1 MRIDSSGNVGIDHQ
15 QTTKK
20 KGTILRL
27 SLSNLKVLEVY
38 IKMNSIYIP
47 TILVY
52 MIANCNTY
60 SHFIHRLIHTE
71 KTSKYLFKKAGRT
84 AKFPPTHNT
93 SKDNIPVN
101 IFYLNEGMIRIS
113 TFFRP
118 KKKADTT
125 FYSSIRLNLFSY
137 FNLVST
143 STSTISYPF
152 L

>member
-1 MRIDSSGNVGIDHQ
+1 MAINIRLGGRLNLSYLKREQTLSFFLDYQ

-71 KTSKYLFKKAGRT
+71 KTSKYLFKKAGWT
-84 AKFPPTHNT
+84 AKFPPH
-93 SKDNIPVN
+93 SQHQQ
-101 IFYLNEGMIRIS
+101 R
-113 TFFRP
+113 
-118 KKKADTT
+118 
-125 FYSSIRLNLFSY
+125 
-137 FNLVST
+137 
-143 STSTISYPF
+143 
-152 L
+152 

>member
-1 MRIDSSGNVGIDHQ
+1 MEQKCGMALVRIKEIFTSPLFLLRICMGMRIDSSGNVGIDHQ

-60 SHFIHRLIHTE
+60 SQFIHRLIHTK
-71 KTSKYLFKKAGRT
+71 KTSKYLF
-84 AKFPPTHNT
+84 
-93 SKDNIPVN
+93 
-101 IFYLNEGMIRIS
+101 
-113 TFFRP
+113 
-118 KKKADTT
+118 
-125 FYSSIRLNLFSY
+125 
-137 FNLVST
+137 
-143 STSTISYPF
+143 
-152 L
+152 

>member
-1 MRIDSSGNVGIDHQ
+1 MEQKCGMALVRIKEIFTSPLFLLRICMGMRIDSLGNVRIDHQ

-60 SHFIHRLIHTE
+60 
-71 KTSKYLFKKAGRT
+71 
-84 AKFPPTHNT
+84 
-93 SKDNIPVN
+93 
-101 IFYLNEGMIRIS
+101 
-113 TFFRP
+113 
-118 KKKADTT
+118 
-125 FYSSIRLNLFSY
+125 
-137 FNLVST
+137 
-143 STSTISYPF
+143 
-152 L
+152 

>member
-60 SHFIHRLIHTE
+60 SQFIHRLIHTE
-71 KTSKYLFKKAGRT
+71 KTSK
-84 AKFPPTHNT
+84 
-93 SKDNIPVN
+93 DNIPVN
-101 IFYLNEGMIRIS
+101 IFYLGEGMIRIS

-125 FYSSIRLNLFSY
+125 FYSSIRLNFILELQS
-137 FNLVST
+137 LQSHH
-143 STSTISYPF
+143 
-152 L
+152 LL

>member
-52 MIANCNTY
+52 MLQIAT
-60 SHFIHRLIHTE
+60 LIHTLSTDLSTP
-71 KTSKYLFKKAGRT
+71 KKPVNIYLKKQFRLQH
-84 AKFPPTHNT
+84 FPPPHNT

-101 IFYLNEGMIRIS
+101 IFYLGEGMIRIS

-118 KKKADTT
+118 KKKAITT
-125 FYSSIRLNLFSY
+125 
-137 FNLVST
+137 
-143 STSTISYPF
+143 
-152 L
+152 

>member
-1 MRIDSSGNVGIDHQ
+1 MEQRGIALVRIKKIFTSPLFLLRICMGMRIDSSGNVRIDHQ

-71 KTSKYLFKKAGRT
+71 KTSKYLFKKAVPT
-84 AKFPPTHNT
+84 PTFPPLTT
-93 SKDNIPVN
+93 PAKIIYQL
-101 IFYLNEGMIRIS
+101 IFFIWAKE
-113 TFFRP
+113 
-118 KKKADTT
+118 
-125 FYSSIRLNLFSY
+125 
-137 FNLVST
+137 
-143 STSTISYPF
+143 
-152 L
+152 

>member
-60 SHFIHRLIHTE
+60 SQFIHRLIHTE
-71 KTSKYLFKKAGRT
+71 KTSKYLFKKAVPIPT
-84 AKFPPTHNT
+84 FPPLTT
-93 SKDNIPVN
+93 PAKIIYQL
-101 IFYLNEGMIRIS
+101 IFFIWAKE
-113 TFFRP
+113 
-118 KKKADTT
+118 
-125 FYSSIRLNLFSY
+125 
-137 FNLVST
+137 
-143 STSTISYPF
+143 
-152 L
+152 

>member
-1 MRIDSSGNVGIDHQ
+1 MGMRIDSSGNVRIDHQ

-20 KGTILRL
+20 KRDNLATIPFQ
-27 SLSNLKVLEVY
+27 LKSFGGVY
-38 IKMNSIYIP
+38 KMNSIYIP
-47 TILVY
+47 TILVH

-60 SHFIHRLIHTE
+60 SHFIHRLIHTK

-84 AKFPPTHNT
+84 AKFPPTYNT

-101 IFYLNEGMIRIS
+101 IFYLGEGMIRIS

-125 FYSSIRLNLFSY
+125 FYSSIRLNF
-137 FNLVST
+137 
-143 STSTISYPF
+143 I
-152 L
+152 

>member
-1 MRIDSSGNVGIDHQ
+1 MEQRGIALVRIKKIFTSPLFLLRICMGMRIDSSGNVRIDHQ

-71 KTSKYLFKKAGRT
+71 KTSKYLFKKAVPT
-84 AKFPPTHNT
+84 PTFPPH
-93 SKDNIPVN
+93 SQHQQ
-101 IFYLNEGMIRIS
+101 R
-113 TFFRP
+113 
-118 KKKADTT
+118 
-125 FYSSIRLNLFSY
+125 
-137 FNLVST
+137 
-143 STSTISYPF
+143 
-152 L
+152 

>member
-1 MRIDSSGNVGIDHQ
+1 MVSEVRKIFTSLLFFYGIWRWMCIDSSGNVRIDHQ

-60 SHFIHRLIHTE
+60 
-71 KTSKYLFKKAGRT
+71 
-84 AKFPPTHNT
+84 
-93 SKDNIPVN
+93 
-101 IFYLNEGMIRIS
+101 
-113 TFFRP
+113 
-118 KKKADTT
+118 
-125 FYSSIRLNLFSY
+125 
-137 FNLVST
+137 
-143 STSTISYPF
+143 
-152 L
+152 

>member
-1 MRIDSSGNVGIDHQ
+1 MEHFDRRVVVQKKRNIYQSIVFQRVVFPTAVLSRNLELSVHADYQ

-71 KTSKYLFKKAGRT
+71 KTSKYLF
-84 AKFPPTHNT
+84 
-93 SKDNIPVN
+93 
-101 IFYLNEGMIRIS
+101 
-113 TFFRP
+113 
-118 KKKADTT
+118 
-125 FYSSIRLNLFSY
+125 
-137 FNLVST
+137 
-143 STSTISYPF
+143 
-152 L
+152 